1 MWSPSDLRLRRHTP
15 GRRRRQPAARRA
27 AASPTV
33 EGPGT
38 AVGDL
43 PDQRQALGDRLE
55 LAAGLSVLGA
65 EATLEPPAHR
75 RDQRTAAGTAHTVDP
90 ARAPATSGRASEM
103 ERGCA

>member
-1 MWSPSDLRLRRHTP
+1 MCTAWISSRMSAATAAGLLLQSGERLAGVSAPVMWSPSDLRLRRHTP

-55 LAAGLSVLGA
+55 LVAGDRKSTRLNSS
-65 EATLEPPAHR
+65 H
-75 RDQRTAAGTAHTVDP
+75 
-90 ARAPATSGRASEM
+90 
-103 ERGCA
+103 